1 MFKIVIDMREK
12 DLIQKI
18 KEKQKANSK
27 LFNIEVEVR
36 NLELGDILIEYVG
49 SGNKDGGEFN
59 NDREENCTLMIE
71 RKNINDLAS
80 SITDGRYKEQSYRLF
95 HHSVPNH
102 NIVYL
107 IEGKITDLNMRY
119 ARVTPAALYSS
130 MIVLQYYKGFSVFR
144 TMDLLESAEWIIRI
158 ADKMCREKKK
168 GFYDGYENPYQ
179 NQEYTD
185 VVKTRKK
192 DNVTPE
198 NIGVFI
204 LNQIPG
210 ISHITAS
217 AIMNHFESLDS
228 LLTSLN
234 EDKKCLEE
242 VTYQT
247 QSKQTRRLNSTA
259 KENIINYLLYKKQKV
274 IEVK

>member
-27 LFNIEVEVR
+27 LAHIEVEVR
-36 NLELGDILIEYVG
+36 NLELGDVLIECVDDRNVNG
-49 SGNKDGGEFN
+49 DGNG
-59 NDREENCTLMIE
+59 NDENRNDNCVLMIE

-95 HHSVPNH
+95 HNSVPNH
-102 NIVYL
+102 NVVYL
-107 IEGKITDLNMRY
+107 IEGKMTDLNTRY

-144 TMDLLESAEWIIRI
+144 TMDLWESAEWIIRI

-179 NQEYTD
+179 TILQDCPETHQYMEIMRERHNSMSSAESNNLEQTLE
-185 VVKTRKK
+185 KK
-192 DNVTPE
+192 
-198 NIGVFI
+198 
-204 LNQIPG
+204 
-210 ISHITAS
+210 
-217 AIMNHFESLDS
+217 
-228 LLTSLN
+228 LT
-234 EDKKCLEE
+234 
-242 VTYQT
+242 
-247 QSKQTRRLNSTA
+247 
-259 KENIINYLLYKKQKV
+259 KEAVYINLQL
-274 IEVK
+274 